1 MALRLLSR
9 RTLGSRILSYRAS
22 LHSHATSFG
31 VTLFIWF
38 QQVKEEE
45 KS

>member
-31 VTLFIWF
+31 F